1 MFDPYHT
8 NSIQALPEHRILLSM
23 RDTSGVYEVEQ
34 STGKVL
40 WEISPNHDTFKP
52 KRGVLFHFQ
61 HDARLE
67 GKHLETLTLFDD
79 EAGPP
84 LYGPS
89 KGLVLRI
96 KGKSLKLVHAY
107 ENPRHTLAVA
117 EGSMQV
123 LPGGKRSSAS
133 ARRSTSPS
141 SARTAERKKNGKL
154 LFEAELPKG
163 DGTYRVMRFPWS
175 ATPNTKPAVVA
186 KREGAEEVAVYASWN
201 GATEVAK
208 WEVLAG
214 EEADSLS
221 PITTAEWSNFETRI
235 PVSSTGQGLRG
246 EGSQQGRQSPRDIR
260 SGERIVRRPIY
271 PSQRERNQA

>member
-1 MFDPYHT
+1 M
-8 NSIQALPEHRILLSM
+8 
-23 RDTSGVYEVEQ
+23 
-34 STGKVL
+34 
-40 WEISPNHDTFKP
+40 
-52 KRGVLFHFQ
+52 LFHFQ

-89 KGLVLRI
+89 KGLVLKL
-96 KGKSLKLVHAY
+96 KGKSVKLVHAY
-107 ENPRHTLAVA
+107 ENPRHTVAVA
-117 EGSMQV
+117 EGGMQV
-123 LPGGKRSSAS
+123 LPGGEALLSFGA
-133 ARRSTSPS
+133 TQYI
-141 SARTAERKKNGKL
+141 AEFSKNGEKKKNGKL

-186 KREGAEEVAVYASWN
+186 KRESAEEVAVYASWN

-214 EEADSLS
+214 EEASSLS
-221 PITTAEWSNFETRI
+221 PITTAAWSNFETRI
-235 PVSSTGQGLRG
+235 PVSSTDKVFEVKALDK
-246 EGSQQGRQSPRDIR
+246 EGKVLATSEAVNES
-260 SGERIVRRPIY
+260 
-271 PSQRERNQA
+271 